1 MPRRRPARFVLAG
14 LLLGAAACGG
24 PAPPPTSPAA
34 APPSPTAYRAA
45 SLRDVHLTDDVWRPR
60 LERNRTVTIPH
71 ILEENRETGRV
82 ANFDRAAGK
91 ASGAYQGRRFNDT
104 DVYKAIEAASYA
116 LATAHDPTLA
126 AQVADLVRRIAAAQQ
141 PDGYLIPGRT
151 IDPAH
156 PAPGLGPERWIHVST
171 GSHELYDAGHL
182 IEAAVAHW
190 RATGDRTLLDVAIR
204 FADRIAADFGP
215 KARHDVPGH
224 EEVELALVKLADAT
238 GDRRY
243 LDLARFF
250 LDGRGGRHDDQPY
263 PADTPFAIYNDR
275 PYRQDDRPVTAMRR
289 VEGHAV
295 RAMYLYSGMAD
306 VAARTD
312 APGYR
317 AGLDRVWHDLVSH
330 QLYLTGGLGA
340 RDTFESFGAPYELP
354 NETAYTE
361 TCAAVGNDLWNHRM
375 FLATGKAAYL
385 DVVERVLY
393 NGFLSGVSLSGDRFF
408 YTNPLASSGGV
419 ERSAYFEV
427 ACCPANLAR
436 MMALLPTYV
445 YAVGRPPGP
454 NGRPVPAGRPGGD
467 EEIVVGLYV
476 GSGADLETAEGPVRV
491 VQRTRYPWSGE
502 VHVELHPDRERE
514 LVLALRIPG
523 WARERPVP
531 SDLYRFLGPPP
542 PPPTLR
548 VGGEAVELTP
558 GRHPLPG
565 QDRGEVVV
573 AGGFAR
579 VRRVWSP
586 DGTGVDLVLPMPA
599 RRVAANPKVQAD
611 AGRLALQRGP
621 LVYAVESVD
630 NGGSLAGLHLPAE
643 GEIAAAWRPD
653 LLGGVVTL
661 AAPTGKPGQHL
672 LAVPYFA
679 WANRGPD
686 EMEVWLP
693 AAGGEGPE
701 TRRSWDRGRA
711 GPEAPLRRSELLMD
725 GQARDLVEV
734 AGVPGDHLVP
744 TAQGGRGDQQVGGR
758 ELAPGGTEAR
768 VDLGED
774 AHDGKGEGN
783 HR

>member
-1 MPRRRPARFVLAG
+1 M
-14 LLLGAAACGG
+14 GACRA
-24 PAPPPTSPAA
+24 PAPTPATTTT
-34 APPSPTAYRAA
+34 APPAPTAYRAA
-45 SLRDVHLTDDVWRPR
+45 VLADVHLTDDFWRPR
-60 LERNRTVTIPH
+60 LERNRIVTIPH

-104 DVYKAIEAASYA
+104 DVYKVIEAASYA
-116 LATAHDPTLA
+116 LATAHDPALA
-126 AQVADLVRRIAAAQQ
+126 AQVADLVHRIAAAQE
-141 PDGYLIPGRT
+141 PDGYLIPART

-182 IEAAVAHW
+182 IEAAVADW

-215 KARHDVPGH
+215 AARHDVPGH
-224 EEVELALVKLADAT
+224 EEIELALVKLSDAT

-263 PADTPFAIYNDR
+263 SADTPFGVYDDR

-306 VAARTD
+306 VAARTK

-317 AGLDRVWHDLVSH
+317 AALDRVWRDLVSH
-330 QLYLTGGLGA
+330 QLYLTGGIGA

-354 NETAYTE
+354 NRTAYAE
-361 TCAAVGNDLWNHRM
+361 TCAVVGNDLWNHRM
-375 FLATGKAAYL
+375 FLATGRAAYL

-408 YTNPLASSGGV
+408 YTNPLASAGGV

-436 MMALLPTYV
+436 MMALLPTYL

-454 NGRPVPAGRPGGD
+454 ERRPSPQGAAGD
-467 EEIVVGLYV
+467 EEIVVGLYA
-476 GSGADLETAEGPVRV
+476 GSEAELKTASGPVRV
-491 VQRTRYPWSGE
+491 VQRTRYPWEGE
-502 VHVELHPDRERE
+502 VHVELHPERAREI
-514 LVLALRIPG
+514 VLALRIPG

-531 SDLYRFLGPPP
+531 SDLYRFAGPPAP
-542 PPPTLR
+542 APTLR
-548 VGGEAVELTP
+548 VGGVTVTLTP
-558 GRHPLPG
+558 GRHSLPG
-565 QDRGEVVV
+565 PGGGEVVV

-579 VRRVWSP
+579 VRREWSP

-599 RRVAANPKVQAD
+599 RRVAANPKVRAD

-621 LVYAVESVD
+621 VVYAFEGVD
-630 NGGSLAGLHLPAE
+630 NGGSLAGLRLPAE
-643 GEIAAAWRPD
+643 GRIAEGWRPD

-661 AAPTGKPGQHL
+661 AAPTEKPGQHL

-686 EMEVWLP
+686 EMAVWLP
-693 AAGGEGPE
+693 
-701 TRRSWDRGRA
+701 R
-711 GPEAPLRRSELLMD
+711 
-725 GQARDLVEV
+725 
-734 AGVPGDHLVP
+734 
-744 TAQGGRGDQQVGGR
+744 
-758 ELAPGGTEAR
+758 
-768 VDLGED
+768 
-774 AHDGKGEGN
+774 
-783 HR
+783 